1 MQNKPYVDCLSH
13 PVILGLLSSEAF
25 VGSVA
30 SISQPSLL
38 LKALNALLSLLWNGQ
53 AHSHTE
59 MPPQAVL
66 KNKGNLI
73 NQMQDAFHHSYLHVV
88 MSRERQQDEAKEIL

>member
-66 KNKGNLI
+66 KNKGNLTKCKMLFI
-73 NQMQDAFHHSYLHVV
+73 IHTYML
-88 MSRERQQDEAKEIL
+88 